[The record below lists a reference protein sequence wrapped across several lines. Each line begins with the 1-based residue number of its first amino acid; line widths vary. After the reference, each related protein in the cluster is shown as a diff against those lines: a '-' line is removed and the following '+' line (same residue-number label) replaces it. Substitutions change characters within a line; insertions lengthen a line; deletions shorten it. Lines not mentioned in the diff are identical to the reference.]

1 MADYRRLISY
11 IYEYEGKEKGKNVG
25 FAKLETRNGQ
35 CRLNVSVKKIYMGG
49 NAIGVYLLGQE
60 GRETFLGNL
69 FVRGG
74 NGEFRTSVD
83 AGNVDGKG
91 AGLETYYGLT
101 VHDVKN
107 PWRSYKTIWEDGALP
122 DHTPASS
129 AAAPATVSSAAA
141 APVTAGSA
149 AQNVSERK
157 NGSGGKTAAGDK
169 AAMGNKMASSGGKTS
184 APEVSLESGTGNAAG
199 RTGGG
204 NRLGAYANLAA
215 GIALG
220 AGGALR
226 AGTGAGS
233 GMNEGGGRNAGG
245 RPNMGEG
252 RNAGTGMNADGSTN
266 PGETSTAAGRMD
278 CSAGRDGDA
287 KNRNGTGETQ
297 SRRTFEAADVVGSNL
312 MVPGGMNTAS
322 EVLPGMEAVAP
333 GKIISRAVREI
344 EEEIERE
351 EQRKEA
357 ERQKEEQQR
366 TEAERREREQGNL
379 RKEERRTGEEP
390 GQEKDG
396 CAAGEKT
403 EEHTQEGEMT
413 AEQGANERAGEPVQS
428 PELENPEV
436 LRYLQET
443 ETLTEDPERLW
454 KELRKQY
461 PKIQPFDYEDGCE
474 ILTIRPQDIGR
485 LPRES
490 WIYGNNSFLLHG
502 YYNFRY
508 IILVRLGGEKMRAR
522 YLIGVPGHYYSNEK
536 YMASMFGFPNFV
548 LSKNSRPM
556 TAVLDTGIRISSF
569 TEP

>member
-1 MADYRRLISY
+1 MGIAMADYRRLISY

-122 DHTPASS
+122 DRTPAPS
-129 AAAPATVSSAAA
+129 AAAPVTVPSASVSSA
-141 APVTAGSA
+141 APVTAGLA
-149 AQNVSERK
+149 AQNVPERK
-157 NGSGGKTAAGDK
+157 TGSGGKTATGSK
-169 AAMGNKMASSGGKTS
+169 TETGNKMASSDGKTS
-184 APEVSLESGTGNAAG
+184 ASEVPLESGTGNAG

-220 AGGALR
+220 AGGVLR

-233 GMNEGGGRNAGG
+233 GVNTE
-245 RPNMGEG
+245 
-252 RNAGTGMNADGSTN
+252 GTG
-266 PGETSTAAGRMD
+266 TASGRMD
-278 CSAGRDGDA
+278 GSAGRDGDE
-287 KNRNGTGETQ
+287 KNRNGAGGTQTGDGRF
-297 SRRTFEAADVVGSNL
+297 SEAADVVDSNL

-333 GKIISRAVREI
+333 GKMISRAVREI

-366 TEAERREREQGNL
+366 TEAERRERGLNNPSGGE
-379 RKEERRTGEEP
+379 KRTGEEP
-390 GQEKDG
+390 GREKG
-396 CAAGEKT
+396 RSAA
-403 EEHTQEGEMT
+403 EEAAKECTPEEEMT
-413 AEQGANERAGEPVQS
+413 AERDASERAGEPVQS

-443 ETLTEDPERLW
+443 EALTEDPERLW

-508 IILVRLGGEKMRAR
+508 IILVRLGGEKARAR

-548 LSKNSRPM
+548 LSKKQPPNDGRFGYWY
-556 TAVLDTGIRISSF
+556 TDIKLR
-569 TEP
+569 